1 MIAQCVFWILAYIG
15 ACFVLFVVVDIARDL
30 FDLLLVVPKKRKEAK
45 QAGDK
50 KAAQIVW
57 CRQRDENRV
66 ALIQIVE
73 AELMSL
79 DQIRRLVAKCD
90 DLVKKRSE
98 LEAGQRTLYERKP

>member
-1 MIAQCVFWILAYIG
+1 MIAQWVFWILAGIG
-15 ACFVLFVVVDIARDL
+15 AYFVLFVVFDIAH
-30 FDLLLVVPKKRKEAK
+30 DLLLVVPKKRKEAK

-73 AELMSL
+73 AELKSL
-79 DQIRRLVAKCD
+79 DQKRRLVAKCD